1 MKEFYFSSLY
11 ISYGLLILA
20 LFFGIKR
27 YFLLSNK
34 EKWYLFYSFFLLLI
48 EITTNVLI
56 EIFNF
61 KDTSFMY
68 PIFIAG
74 EFFILTGLYLKK
86 LNFSNYWFVS
96 VLTVTIGILLSSHY
110 FTATNDYIKAVSNII
125 IICFAGYTLLQE
137 IKSDKKENNFLSVDA
152 FIFMYYSVSV
162 FIFILQ
168 HQLTSLSE
176 KSYFIILGANN
187 ILLIVFYS
195 SLIYT
200 FSRLK
205 KQLIR

>member
-34 EKWYLFYSFFLLLI
+34 EKWYLYYSFFLLLI

-86 LNFSNYWFVS
+86 LNFSSYWFVS
-96 VLTVTIGILLSSHY
+96 VLTVTIGILLSNHY

-137 IKSDKKENNFLSVDA
+137 IKSEKKENNFLSVDA

-176 KSYFIILGANN
+176 KSYFVILGANN